1 MNNEEK
7 IEGKDYVICKL
18 CGKQMKAI
26 QGRHLTVTHGITSK
40 EYQQMFPGEK
50 MLPDNYAG
58 GFRQHKGKHM
68 KEEKYRKMFSDKWKG
83 ENNRNSKKNTTE
95 QQRKERSPFS
105 KEFYVKRNLP
115 DENRAK
121 LIDDVSKNRSY
132 NTQLSYYTDKGFS
145 EDEAK
150 ILLKDRQTT
159 FSLEKCIKKY
169 GAEEGLKKWT
179 LRQEKWKAK
188 VFSNDQWIGKG
199 TSALTENI
207 IIEIMKY
214 GDENLLYGKNEKFI
228 YDKENK
234 RVYKY
239 DITNLRNKKII
250 EINGVF
256 WHCKPELYGDDYY
269 NKIKKMFAK
278 EIRDYDIYKL
288 NIAKEHGY
296 DVLVIWEDDYHN
308 NPKETIVK
316 CVNFIYA

>member
-7 IEGKDYVICKL
+7 IEGKDYVVCKL
-18 CGKQMKAI
+18 CGKHMRAI
-26 QGRHLTVTHGITSK
+26 QGRHLTVTHNITSK
-40 EYQQMFPGEK
+40 EYQQMFPGAK
-50 MLPDNYAG
+50 MLPDNYKG
-58 GFRQHKGKHM
+58 GFRQSRGKHM

-132 NTQLSYYTDKGFS
+132 TTQLSYYTDKGYS
-145 EDEAK
+145 EEEAK

-169 GAEEGLKKWT
+169 GAEGGLKKWT

-188 VFSNDQWIGKG
+188 VFNNDQWIGTG
-199 TSALTENI
+199 TSILTKNI
-207 IIEIMKY
+207 ISEIIKY
-214 GDENLLYGKNEKFI
+214 GNEKLLYGKNEKFI
-228 YDKENK
+228 YDKENS

-250 EINGVF
+250 EINGIF
-256 WHCKPELYGDDYY
+256 WHCKPGVYQDDYF
-269 NKIKKMFAK
+269 NKVKKMFAK
-278 EIRDYDIYKL
+278 EIRDYDDHKIS
-288 NIAKEHGY
+288 IAKEYGY
-296 DVLVIWEDDYHN
+296 DVLVIWEDDFYKD
-308 NPKETIVK
+308 PSEIIQK

>member
-26 QGRHLTVTHGITSK
+26 H
-40 EYQQMFPGEK
+40 
-50 MLPDNYAG
+50 
-58 GFRQHKGKHM
+58 
-68 KEEKYRKMFSDKWKG
+68 
-83 ENNRNSKKNTTE
+83 
-95 QQRKERSPFS
+95 
-105 KEFYVKRNLP
+105 
-115 DENRAK
+115 
-121 LIDDVSKNRSY
+121 
-132 NTQLSYYTDKGFS
+132 
-145 EDEAK
+145 
-150 ILLKDRQTT
+150 
-159 FSLEKCIKKY
+159 
-169 GAEEGLKKWT
+169 
-179 LRQEKWKAK
+179 
-188 VFSNDQWIGKG
+188 
-199 TSALTENI
+199 
-207 IIEIMKY
+207 
-214 GDENLLYGKNEKFI
+214 
-228 YDKENK
+228 K